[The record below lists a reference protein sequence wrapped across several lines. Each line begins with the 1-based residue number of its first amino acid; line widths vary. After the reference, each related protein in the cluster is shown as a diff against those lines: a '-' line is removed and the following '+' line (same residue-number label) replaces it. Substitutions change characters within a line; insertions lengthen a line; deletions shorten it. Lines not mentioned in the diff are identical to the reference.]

1 MTTDAVCVILEK
13 AWELKTHALIFVKDM
28 SRFDIHIVTHDWK
41 IHDSLN
47 VLCIYSKKTEM
58 ETYIDCDNIFEIIID
73 VTGGDK
79 EKEE

>member
-28 SRFDIHIVTHDWK
+28 SRFDIHIYTHDWK
-41 IHDSLN
+41 IYDSLN
-47 VLCIYSKKTEM
+47 VLCIYSKEM
-58 ETYIDCDNIFEIIID
+58 KIESYIDCDNIVEIVVD
-73 VTGGDK
+73 VTRGDK